1 MASFAL
7 EKQKVGLMKLSHELM
22 ALCIFP
28 LALPA
33 SAQSASA
40 PNPGQAQKA
49 DEGKKVICRSEDRI
63 GTRLQKRKICMT
75 RDEWRQVNAE
85 SSMALEKSTSQL
97 ARPGG

>member
-40 PNPGQAQKA
+40 PVA
-49 DEGKKVICRSEDRI
+49 S
-63 GTRLQKRKICMT
+63 
-75 RDEWRQVNAE
+75 VNVV
-85 SSMALEKSTSQL
+85 
-97 ARPGG
+97 